1 MNQLTRWFSRNLIR
15 IYAFI
20 GFTYLFLPIIY
31 TFAFSFNNSTKS
43 NLVWVGFT
51 WNNWLNPCGAPDV
64 CNALGNSLKIGVLA
78 TFFATVLGTLMAFA
92 MGRYAFRGRSI
103 VNILIFLPMATP
115 EIVIGASL
123 LTMFISFG
131 FNPGFWTIVI
141 AHVMFC
147 ISFVV
152 VTVKARIASLDPRL
166 EQAAM
171 DLYADERETF
181 RHVTLPLVAPGI
193 AAAALLAFSLSFDDF
208 IITNF
213 NSGDVNT
220 FPKFVYISAQRGL
233 PPQANVIG
241 SSMFLIALIIVLLGQ
256 FVGRRRAGVR

>member
-1 MNQLTRWFSRNLIR
+1 
-15 IYAFI
+15 
-20 GFTYLFLPIIY
+20 
-31 TFAFSFNNSTKS
+31 
-43 NLVWVGFT
+43 
-51 WNNWLNPCGAPDV
+51 
-64 CNALGNSLKIGVLA
+64 
-78 TFFATVLGTLMAFA
+78 
-92 MGRYAFRGRSI
+92 
-103 VNILIFLPMATP
+103 
-115 EIVIGASL
+115 
-123 LTMFISFG
+123 
-131 FNPGFWTIVI
+131 
-141 AHVMFC
+141 MFC

-181 RHVTLPLVAPGI
+181 RRVTFPLVAPGI

-241 SSMFLIALIIVLLGQ
+241 SSMFLIALIIVLVGQ
-256 FVGRRRAGVR
+256 FVGRKRAGVR